1 MKRISVILCAI
12 VSATLIGGGLYFSF
26 NQLAWGQ
33 IGSMSTFQNL
43 GADYAVSIIPGAAQ
57 KDSPYHY
64 YPPAIAVPG
73 GTTVAWF
80 NNDLGQPHTV
90 TSGNPGSSDSGRIFN
105 SGIMPASANSFFE
118 YTFGETGNFTY
129 HCEIHP
135 WRVAIVSVNNLR
147 EIGKNF
153 VLSSGVGPI
162 WNLSK
167 DFRTLLEFAPISI
180 SLDKSTPIKYNVTFF
195 KNGAENV
202 FSGAFVTNGEPLNLE
217 LIKGMNETR
226 VYGPDFSST
235 GTYHLEG
242 PFLKDDSFYNIKV
255 EITAINSKPPAN
267 QISDDRLTLKTIT

>member
-1 MKRISVILCAI
+1 
-12 VSATLIGGGLYFSF
+12 
-26 NQLAWGQ
+26 
-33 IGSMSTFQNL
+33 MSTFQNL

-80 NNDLGQPHTV
+80 NNDFGQPHTV
-90 TSGNPGSSDSGRIFN
+90 TSGNPGSSDSGKTFN
-105 SGIMPASANSFFE
+105 SGIMPATANSFFE
-118 YTFGETGNFTY
+118 YTFGKTGNFTY

-153 VLSSGVGPI
+153 VLASGVGPI

-167 DFRTLLEFAPISI
+167 DFRTLLEFTPVSI
-180 SLDKSTPIKYNVTFF
+180 SLDQSIPIKYNVTFF

-202 FSGAFVTNGEPLNLE
+202 FSGAFVTNGEPLELE
-217 LIKGMNETR
+217 LIKAMNETR

-235 GTYHLEG
+235 GAYHLEG
-242 PFLKDDSFYNIKV
+242 PFLKDDSFYKIKV

-267 QISDDRLTLKTIT
+267 QIGDELTLQTVT